1 MLKSLINKL
10 LPKNKLVAKLN
21 WEHLRETGKV
31 VGLTGIDVILDSL
44 GYTGKQ
50 IEDAKKY
57 FSSTWNINRDKVVA
71 IKEIKQYHKEWEDFR
86 KLKEKKQA
94 LKDIPVEPKDYS
106 PEEQA
111 QVSEQYIKIYMDKIS

>member
-10 LPKNKLVAKLN
+10 LTKTKLVAKLN
-21 WEHLRETGKV
+21 LEHLREAGKI

-57 FSSTWNINRDKVVA
+57 FSSTWNNNRAKVVA
-71 IKEIKQYHKEWEDFR
+71 IKEIKQYEKEWEDFR

-111 QVSEQYIKIYMDKIS
+111 RVSEQYIKIYMDKIS

>member
-1 MLKSLINKL
+1 
-10 LPKNKLVAKLN
+10 VAKLN